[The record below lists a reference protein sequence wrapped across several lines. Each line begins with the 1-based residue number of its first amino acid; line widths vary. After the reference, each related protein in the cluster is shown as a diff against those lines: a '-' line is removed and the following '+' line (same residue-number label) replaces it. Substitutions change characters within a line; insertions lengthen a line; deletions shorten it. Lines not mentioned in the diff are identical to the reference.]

1 MMNAQFL
8 FSMKPQG
15 QTWTNEG
22 KEVFISYEEAA
33 KSLISELE
41 KLSVDAAI
49 TYVSESG
56 STYGTA
62 SFGKVSKTFRISGH
76 DVRSMD
82 PNNHNGPKMA
92 DFDLRPDSIK
102 GFTPKQI
109 IEEAAMIF
117 EDLEFSTK

>member
-1 MMNAQFL
+1 
-8 FSMKPQG
+8 MKPQG

-22 KEVFISYEEAA
+22 KEVFISYEEVA

-41 KLSVDAAI
+41 KLVVDAEI

-62 SFGKVSKTFRISGH
+62 SFGTVSKKFRISGH
-76 DVRSMD
+76 DVRSMNPD
-82 PNNHNGPKMA
+82 NHNGPKMA
-92 DFDLRPDSIK
+92 DYDLRPDSIK

-109 IEEAAMIF
+109 IEEAAIIF
-117 EDLEFSTK
+117 EDLEFCAK